1 MEIKPKPKVAYFC
14 MEYGLD
20 SEFKLYAGGLGI
32 LAGDYLKAAKD
43 NSLPVVGI
51 GLLWKEDYTQ
61 QYIGNGGYPYDT
73 FPKFNYDFL
82 KDTDIKVVVNISGR
96 DVYCKV
102 WKVDDFN
109 NAPLYL
115 LDTDIEENKDWLIND
130 QLYGGF
136 SHRRI
141 PQEMVL
147 GIGGIR
153 ALRKLGI
160 DIDIYHFNEG
170 HAVFA
175 GIELIREKMYEQNM
189 SFQEAWKNTRNQI
202 VFTTHTPVRAG
213 NEEHDLSLMW
223 EKGAYNWL
231 SYDQITAIGG
241 DPFNMTIAGLR
252 LSKISNAVS
261 QLHCETANR
270 MWNFVD
276 NRSQI
281 IGITNGVHKAT
292 WMDSRMEEAFKGN
305 RGLWETHVELKK
317 ELIEF
322 VKNRTG
328 VNFKPD
334 SLLIGFARRSTEY
347 KRSTL
352 ILKDEE
358 KLSKLLKEK
367 KIQLLFSG
375 KAHPQDFEGKSFV
388 QEIVNISQKHP
399 DTIAFLENY
408 DMEIAKKMT
417 RGCDVWL
424 NSPRRPHEA
433 SGTSGMKAAMNGVLN
448 LSILDGW
455 WPEACN
461 HGVNGWQF
469 GDSFHSE
476 NSKEQDRYD
485 LKSLYKVLLNEVLP
499 TYYNNRQKWI
509 QMMKSSIDTVYEKF
523 SAKRMILE
531 YFNKIYTLD
540 PSKQF
545 QY

>member
-1 MEIKPKPKVAYFC
+1 METKPKPKVAYFC

-43 NSLPVVGI
+43 NGLPVVGI

-82 KDTDIKVVVNISGR
+82 KDTDIKVVINISGR

-136 SHRRI
+136 SDRRI